1 MRPFGWTALRL
12 VFALFLLVSGAW
24 TSLHAFT
31 DPPSPDPVDKILGVA
46 LLVGGGA
53 LLFRRTAPLGVV
65 VLAPAVVLIV
75 LFQLILSGRVL
86 FAALVL
92 ACFAALAWRYR
103 SAFTSR
109 RSDSE

>member
-12 VFALFLLVSGAW
+12 VFALFLLVSGIW

-31 DPPSPDPVDKILGVA
+31 DPPSPDPIGKILGVA
-46 LLVGGGA
+46 LLAGGAA

-75 LFQLILSGRVL
+75 LIQLFQSGRVL

-92 ACFAALAWRYR
+92 ASFAALAWRYR